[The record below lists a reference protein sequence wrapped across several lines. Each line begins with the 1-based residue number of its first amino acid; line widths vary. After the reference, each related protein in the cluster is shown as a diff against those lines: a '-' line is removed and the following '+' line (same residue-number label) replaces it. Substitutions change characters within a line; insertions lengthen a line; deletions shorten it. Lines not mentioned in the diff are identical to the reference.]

1 MVGYLKKLYQYREL
15 LWVWTLRNIQ
25 VRYKQS
31 LLGGLWAVLQPL
43 SLMIAFS
50 VIFTQLVKVSTDG
63 TPYPVF
69 AYTAL
74 LPWTFFAVS
83 ITFGITSLTSNLN
96 LVTKISF
103 PREILPLA
111 SIGAAFVDL
120 LVGSTVFIGMLL
132 YYGIP
137 IRNTVWVLPILL
149 LVQIL
154 LTIGIVLFS
163 SAVNVFYHD
172 VQYVVPL
179 AIQLLMYAT
188 PVIYPASQV
197 PIRWRGIYML
207 NPMATLIES
216 YRAVI
221 LQGRWPEWQSL
232 LIASIISLAIFM
244 AGYLYFKN
252 EEWQFADII

>member
-1 MVGYLKKLYQYREL
+1 V
-15 LWVWTLRNIQ
+15 
-25 VRYKQS
+25 
-31 LLGGLWAVLQPL
+31 P
-43 SLMIAFS
+43 
-50 VIFTQLVKVSTDG
+50 TDG

-96 LVTKISF
+96 LVTKIYF

-120 LVGSTVFIGMLL
+120 LVGAIVFIGLVL

-137 IRNTVWVLPILL
+137 IRVTLWILPILL
-149 LVQIL
+149 VIQIL
-154 LTIGIVLFS
+154 LTTGIVLFS

-172 VQYVVPL
+172 IQYVVPL

-197 PIRWRGIYML
+197 PLKWRGIYML
-207 NPMATLIES
+207 NPMAVIIES
-216 YRAVI
+216 YRAVLLRGI
-221 LQGRWPEWQSL
+221 WPEWQSL
-232 LIASIISLAIFM
+232 IVAGTISCVVGV
-244 AGYLYFKN
+244 AGYLFFKKV
-252 EEWQFADII
+252 EWEFADII